1 MVKRKPY
8 GLENEKLAG
17 NKPRTGM
24 PLALDDRLISKQYI
38 AEKADAKVDDTAF
51 GSSWDYVEGSNDNN
65 KIAPSK
71 NAVYDKINSL
81 GVVSDVWTKES
92 SAADAKI
99 RANKTG
105 NYGIG
110 DGNSLNFSTID
121 EKLYVAGN
129 IKATGN
135 FIMATEGSTIG
146 PSSGE
151 LTLHSTNGALLPTK
165 FMIGTG
171 TADVPLEISLAGST
185 PAAEDGTG
193 IIQAGPDS
201 GANLGIGADKIQARS
216 GEAVAELKLNTTG
229 GDVTLGDS
237 SSTVTVTGDLVVS
250 GAATT
255 LNTATLS
262 VEDNEITLNKNVTGT
277 PSANAGLRV
286 ERGDSTDSQFIWNET
301 DDKWQVHN
309 GTTTYDIAHDSH
321 AAVTLGTNT
330 ASALTLSGQELGL
343 ADKFVQI
350 AGDSMTGALTIGS
363 AGDQTNNSGDG
374 TTNLTVFGGPST
386 GNAAL
391 QVNGHLKADTKS
403 FDIPHPIKKGK
414 RLVHGTLEGPEFGMY
429 QRGTLKSNL
438 TMEEIPLP
446 AYWGKLVSD
455 YTVQLTPH
463 GNYNVWL
470 VEKHKN
476 MFEIKTNADALDGAW
491 ECEWIVVGRRNDYPL
506 EVEQ

>member
-403 FDIPHPIKKGK
+403 FDIPHPIKNGK

-491 ECEWIVVGRRNDYPL
+491 KCEWLVIGRRNDYPL

>member
-171 TADVPLEISLAGST
+171 TADVPLEISLAGAT

-237 SSTVTVTGDLVVS
+237 SSTVKVTGDLVVS

-330 ASALTLSGQELGL
+330 ASALTLSGQELCL
-343 ADKFVQI
+343 AYKFVQI

-491 ECEWIVVGRRNDYPL
+491 KCEWLVIGRRNDYPL

>member
-491 ECEWIVVGRRNDYPL
+491 KCEWLVIGRRNDYPL

>member
-92 SAADAKI
+92 SAADSKI

-110 DGNSLNFSTID
+110 DGNSLNFATID
-121 EKLYVAGN
+121 EKLYIAGN

-491 ECEWIVVGRRNDYPL
+491 KCEWLVIGRRNDYPL

>member
-171 TADVPLEISLAGST
+171 TAGVPLEISLAGT
-185 PAAEDGTG
+185 TATAADGTG

-201 GANLGIGADKIQARS
+201 GANLGIGADKVQARS

-277 PSANAGLRV
+277 PPANAGLRV
-286 ERGDSTDSQFIWNET
+286 ERGDATDAQLIWNET

-309 GTTTYDIAHDSH
+309 GTTTYDIAHSSH
-321 AAVTLGTNT
+321 AALTLGTNT
-330 ASALTLSGQELGL
+330 ATALSLSGQELSL

-363 AGDQTNNSGDG
+363 AGDQTNNSGAG

-470 VEKHKN
+470 VEKHRN
-476 MFEIKTNADALDGAW
+476 MFEIKTDADALDGAW
-491 ECEWIVVGRRNDYPL
+491 KCEWLVIGRRNDYPL

>member
-171 TADVPLEISLAGST
+171 TAGVPLEISLAGT
-185 PAAEDGTG
+185 TATAADGTG

-201 GANLGIGADKIQARS
+201 GANLGIGADKVQARS

-286 ERGDSTDSQFIWNET
+286 ERGDATDAQLIWNET

-309 GTTTYDIAHDSH
+309 GTTTYDIAHSSH
-321 AAVTLGTNT
+321 AALTLGTNT
-330 ASALTLSGQELGL
+330 ATALSLSGQELSL

-363 AGDQTNNSGDG
+363 AGDQTNNSGAG

-470 VEKHKN
+470 VEKHRN
-476 MFEIKTNADALDGAW
+476 MFEIKTDADALDGAW
-491 ECEWIVVGRRNDYPL
+491 KCEWLVIGRRNDYPL